1 MRVRQVF
8 IAPDRRLRA
17 TWRAVLFLPAYLL
30 LMFGG
35 LVALGLT
42 AGDWWAQIGFEG
54 QLFLGAVFSLVS
66 AAVST
71 LLFIPW
77 LDHRPLETLGL
88 WLYDGWR
95 RELLVGLGMGVGL
108 ISAIAALLAL
118 IAGVELQ
125 PTGIGLEAALYGMGI
140 TGAILAV
147 GAVNEELLFRGYPFQ
162 RLVEGWGPVSAVTVL
177 SVLFGLMHL
186 QNPDPTV
193 LSTVNTMLAG
203 VLLAVAYLRTR
214 GLWLPIGLHFA
225 WNFWMGPVLGFPV
238 SGMEF
243 PGGMLK
249 AQAGEPAWLTG
260 GSYGPEG
267 SILTTVVVVAVTFWL
282 ARTKRLGV
290 SPAMRKELE

>member
-1 MRVRQVF
+1 MTVKQIF

-17 TWRAVLFLPAYLL
+17 TWRAALFVPAYLL
-30 LMFGG
+30 LM
-35 LVALGLT
+35 LAAAVALGLA
-42 AGDWWAQIGFEG
+42 AGDWVGEVGFEG
-54 QLFLGAVFSLVS
+54 QLFIGAVFSLAS
-66 AAVST
+66 AAVAS

-88 WLYDGWR
+88 WFYDGWR
-95 RELLVGLGMGVGL
+95 RELLVGLGFGVAL
-108 ISAIAALLAL
+108 MSAIAALLAL
-118 IAGVELQ
+118 TGGVELQ
-125 PTGIGLEAALYGMGI
+125 PTGIGLEAALYWLGI
-140 TGAILAV
+140 TAAILVV

-162 RLVEGWGPVSAVTVL
+162 RLVEGWGPVGAVALL
-177 SVLFGLMHL
+177 SGLFGLMHL
-186 QNPDPTV
+186 GNPDPTV

-225 WNFWMGPVLGFPV
+225 WNFWMGPALGFPV
-238 SGMEF
+238 SGMEL

-267 SILTTVVVVAVTFWL
+267 SIVTTVVVVAATSWL

-290 SPAMRKELE
+290 SPAMQKELE

>member
-1 MRVRQVF
+1 MTVKQVF

-17 TWRAVLFLPAYLL
+17 TWRAVLFVFTYLL
-30 LMFGG
+30 LMLGG
-35 LVALGLT
+35 MVALGLA
-42 AGDWWAQIGFEG
+42 AGGWVEEIGFEG
-54 QLFLGAVFSLVS
+54 QVFLGGVFSLMS
-66 AAVST
+66 AGISS

-88 WLYDGWR
+88 WFYDGWG
-95 RELLVGLGMGVGL
+95 RELLVGLGSGVAM
-108 ISAIAALLAL
+108 ISALAALLVASGGVAL
-118 IAGVELQ
+118 E
-125 PTGIGLEAALYGMGI
+125 PTGIGLEAALSWVGI
-140 TGAILAV
+140 TGAIFVV
-147 GAVNEELLFRGYPFQ
+147 GAVNEELMFRGYPFQ
-162 RLVEGWGPVSAVTVL
+162 RLVEGWGPIGAVTLL
-177 SVLFGLMHL
+177 SGLFGLMHL
-186 QNPDPTV
+186 GNPDPTA

-238 SGMEF
+238 SGLEL
-243 PGGMLK
+243 PGGILK

-267 SILTTVVVVAVTFWL
+267 SIVTTVVVVAATLWL